1 MNKNQ
6 KKFNEIYQSLL
17 RKVVM
22 FGVLS
27 MLLIATARVT
37 GWVIMEYAGFIS
49 AIYTIILIGML
60 IYILIIKTKDKNIWK
75 TILTANPNY
84 R

>member
-37 GWVIMEYAGFIS
+37 GCVIMEYAGFIS

-60 IYILIIKTKDKNIWK
+60 IYILIIKTKDKNI
-75 TILTANPNY
+75 
-84 R
+84 

>member
-37 GWVIMEYAGFIS
+37 GWIIMEYAGLIS
-49 AIYTIILIGML
+49 AIYTIILIGMM
-60 IYILIIKTKDKNIWK
+60 IYILIIKTKDKNI
-75 TILTANPNY
+75 
-84 R
+84 

>member
-1 MNKNQ
+1 
-6 KKFNEIYQSLL
+6 
-17 RKVVM
+17 
-22 FGVLS
+22 

-60 IYILIIKTKDKNIWK
+60 IYILIIKTKDKNI
-75 TILTANPNY
+75 
-84 R
+84 